1 MKEICVVMA
10 LMNVII
16 FPVKMERLALILL
29 GLSHV
34 SVPLGMKETCATEIL
49 MNVQILPVKME
60 AVVWIPWDHLL
71 AAVLQ
76 GTKETCAK
84 LTLMSVKR
92 ATPVIMG
99 SPVTTLKAPSCVCA
113 PLATMEICV
122 KMMLMTVPVNH
133 VLRVDHARTLVQGH
147 TTVPVWKV
155 GLVRTVNCALSLSVA
170 SVQRARIQNSY
181 IECLKNY
188 QLDRDGQ
195 CGKLADQSI
204 HSEHDLLFSVA
215 LYIPQ

>member
-1 MKEICVVMA
+1 MKEICVVMT

-16 FPVKMERLALILL
+16 FPVKMEGLAL

-34 SVPLGMKETCATEIL
+34 SVPLGMKETCVTEIL

-60 AVVWIPWDHLL
+60 AVVWIPWDRSL

-84 LTLMSVKR
+84 LTSMSVKR

-99 SPVTTLKAPSCVCA
+99 PPVTTLKAPSCVCA
-113 PLATMEICV
+113 PSAMMAICV

-133 VLRVDHARTLVQGH
+133 VLTVDHARTLVHEH

-155 GLVRTVNCALSLSVA
+155 GLVRTVNCPLSLSAACVW
-170 SVQRARIQNSY
+170 RARIQN
-181 IECLKNY
+181 
-188 QLDRDGQ
+188 
-195 CGKLADQSI
+195 A
-204 HSEHDLLFSVA
+204 
-215 LYIPQ
+215 